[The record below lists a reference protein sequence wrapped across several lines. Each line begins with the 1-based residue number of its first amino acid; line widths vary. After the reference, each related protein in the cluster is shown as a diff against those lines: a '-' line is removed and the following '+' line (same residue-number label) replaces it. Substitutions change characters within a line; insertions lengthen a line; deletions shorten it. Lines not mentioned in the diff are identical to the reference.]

1 MQDNI
6 KEKYSVLNA
15 ETKENETARIRL
27 TIEPWNDIM
36 YSYGEV
42 KFDEDENE
50 KGFLHFDYKVHDP
63 EDFEIMLYSQEE
75 QSQFQTLLG
84 DILVDLIQ
92 DSLDHMESRQ
102 DDREDNTGE
111 LITE

>member
-6 KEKYSVLNA
+6 KEKYSVLNL
-15 ETKENETARIRL
+15 ETKENDTARIRL

-42 KFDEDENE
+42 KFEEDEE
-50 KGFLHFDYKVHDP
+50 ERGHLHFDYKVHDP
-63 EDFEIMLYSQEE
+63 EDFDIKLYNEEE
-75 QSQFQTLLG
+75 QNEFQTLLG
-84 DILVDLIQ
+84 DILVDIMQ
-92 DSLDHMESRQ
+92 VAIAHMESK

-111 LITE
+111 LDTE